1 MRDKHDINNKNNNKH
16 NNFNNQNQAKLT
28 ESEVKF
34 VSNNEVCRIAT
45 THNNMPHLVPI
56 SYIYENGFFYF
67 ATDYDTKKYRNL
79 KKNNRAALVVDVYN
93 SSVNNN
99 RAVMVQGITELIKS
113 GDEFKRL
120 YKIFEKKFEWV
131 RNDPWKEGEA
141 PFVKLKPSKKVSW
154 GF

>member
-1 MRDKHDINNKNNNKH
+1 
-16 NNFNNQNQAKLT
+16 
-28 ESEVKF
+28 
-34 VSNNEVCRIAT
+34 
-45 THNNMPHLVPI
+45 MPHLVPI

-79 KKNNRAALVVDVYN
+79 EKNNRAALVVDVYN

-99 RAVMVQGITELIKS
+99 RAVIVQGITELIKS

-131 RNDPWKEGEA
+131 RNDP
-141 PFVKLKPSKKVSW
+141 
-154 GF
+154 

>member
-1 MRDKHDINNKNNNKH
+1 MK
-16 NNFNNQNQAKLT
+16 
-28 ESEVKF
+28 
-34 VSNNEVCRIAT
+34 
-45 THNNMPHLVPI
+45 
-56 SYIYENGFFYF
+56 NGFFYF
-67 ATDYDTKKYRNL
+67 ASDYDTKKYRNL
-79 KKNNRAALVVDVYN
+79 EKNNKAALVIDVYN

-99 RAVMVQGITELIKS
+99 RAVIVQGITELIKS
-113 GDEFKRL
+113 GNEFKRL